1 MQKRLE
7 CIYIHVN
14 IKRCFQVNIYA
25 SINIILSK
33 FICVM
38 GQKKDYALCSL
49 FPFQMF
55 IPSLKYFNI
64 CIVFSAVQCKECKM
78 DSNYIVYYIINIM
91 NAWYMYDRIS
101 DKSNAVKQTMLV
113 SCWFFFVYWGRHNK
127 TNTQVRI
134 ENVLYSV
141 NYKNNINTER
151 GSNW

>member
-14 IKRCFQVNIYA
+14 IKRCFQVNIYE

-78 DSNYIVYYIINIM
+78 DSNYILYYIINIM

-101 DKSNAVKQTMLV
+101 DKPNAVKQTMLV
-113 SCWFFFVYWGRHNK
+113 FCLFGFVLFIEAGTIKKILKWELKMFFI
-127 TNTQVRI
+127 Q
-134 ENVLYSV
+134 
-141 NYKNNINTER
+141 
-151 GSNW
+151 